1 LRRDPHIA
9 LLLTDVGLPGGLNGR
24 QVAEQAR
31 ELRPE
36 LRVLFTT
43 GYARQAFADD
53 RSLGPGYGLLRKP
66 YLRAEVAARV
76 RELLDTPVWRPRE
89 TTTALIVEDEPL
101 LREMLSSVLKSLG
114 FEVIEA
120 GGTAEAEELL
130 ASSALHVAIIDQSLG
145 DGIGENVARL
155 ARNLHPGLPIVMA
168 TGFAKEELVMQGLTT
183 TGPTVVLSKPYSL
196 ASLSRVLAEIGVPSP
211 AS

>member
-1 LRRDPHIA
+1 M
-9 LLLTDVGLPGGLNGR
+9 
-24 QVAEQAR
+24 
-31 ELRPE
+31 
-36 LRVLFTT
+36 
-43 GYARQAFADD
+43 
-53 RSLGPGYGLLRKP
+53 
-66 YLRAEVAARV
+66 
-76 RELLDTPVWRPRE
+76 RELLDTPVWRPHE

-155 ARNLHPGLPIVMA
+155 ARDLHPGLPIIMA
-168 TGFAKEELVMQGLTT
+168 TGFAKEELIMQGLTT